1 MSWSRAAAAFLIF
14 TGGLCTSS
22 AALAQGASG
31 TPPGWQSSGLRNP
44 HIEIA
49 YVEPTSAALRPIY
62 DRLRKRMVLEQLQ
75 AFLAPLRLPK
85 TLSIKADQ
93 CGALSVPYDAS
104 GPVRLCYEYV
114 EQMERLAPESFVYIG
129 SGYLTRD
136 DALVGAFVQLA
147 LHETTLATFSML
159 DIPFWGREDF
169 AADNVA
175 GFIMLQFGKDVA
187 WRTLVGTAWLL
198 AQSGALGIGRDFH
211 AVRSPE
217 GQRFFN
223 YLCLAYAADPKRFEF
238 LVTNSDLPQGRAEY
252 CKQDY
257 DKLRKSFAQVI
268 MPHVDPEL
276 LKRVQAVTWLPS
288 SE

>member
-104 GPVRLCYEYV
+104 GPVRLCYE
-114 EQMERLAPESFVYIG
+114 
-129 SGYLTRD
+129 
-136 DALVGAFVQLA
+136 
-147 LHETTLATFSML
+147 
-159 DIPFWGREDF
+159 
-169 AADNVA
+169 
-175 GFIMLQFGKDVA
+175 
-187 WRTLVGTAWLL
+187 
-198 AQSGALGIGRDFH
+198 
-211 AVRSPE
+211 
-217 GQRFFN
+217 
-223 YLCLAYAADPKRFEF
+223 
-238 LVTNSDLPQGRAEY
+238 
-252 CKQDY
+252 
-257 DKLRKSFAQVI
+257 
-268 MPHVDPEL
+268 
-276 LKRVQAVTWLPS
+276 
-288 SE
+288 